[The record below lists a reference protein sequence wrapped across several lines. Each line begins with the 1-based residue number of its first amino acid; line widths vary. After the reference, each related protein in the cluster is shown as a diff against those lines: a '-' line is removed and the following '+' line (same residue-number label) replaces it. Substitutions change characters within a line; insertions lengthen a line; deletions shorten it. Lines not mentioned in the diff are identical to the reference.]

1 MRLERKGHLTLFADD
16 ILVVAP
22 LPFASGSLERHDS
35 AHWTLP
41 QCHPTPGRVPLPHAP
56 RSALMC
62 GEAGTLTFSLWR
74 HQLSGVCLTRRKHL
88 YR

>member
-1 MRLERKGHLTLFADD
+1 MRLERKGHLTPLADD

-41 QCHPTPGRVPLPHAP
+41 QCHPPPQAGPPDAP
-56 RSALMC
+56 PSALMC

-88 YR
+88 YC